1 MADMVNDDR
10 ILLLQPVVSA
20 FVNKCQQPDSDP
32 GGLLRNIRMILDASG
47 PDAKARSIELV
58 GVEGCA
64 MLMGKL
70 PWELVMPLYVV
81 LKCPALLS
89 ADPNSVYSFAQLLE
103 DDASNLRRQQLC
115 RRFRELRVDEDWL
128 HEQEKLALRSSASL
142 QVGDIPWLLQLL
154 EESGEEE
161 SMQSVFPQLAVKNP
175 SQYFWLSLMARLQ
188 QSGKSALSKKCL
200 DIVVR
205 QLPPFP
211 EHTTCYPP
219 NENMSGPDNLVKI
232 ARICVETDD
241 TDKLLT
247 VFAKMQYAIR
257 TRSAPETTFEYY
269 YPLAEFVLGLTEEQV
284 ADSRLSRES
293 LNNFLLDVLDSF
305 LDEQPVCKCVDT
317 VFTNARHWQR
327 KACPIFNDENT
338 AKILRV
344 AGALGGVHFLQYSRG
359 FSVDALKKHHH
370 MTVKDFARAVAL
382 NAKPER
388 VDDPAYAS
396 YDSVVSSLLD
406 VHPPAED
413 KSSLTDFLKFFELAL
428 QLGAHTAVRA
438 KLEVLSTEKML
449 SSHTIQ
455 LLLPLTQ
462 KLAPLLRQYRP
473 RLLDEA
479 FHAFAHAVFKSFS
492 NKLRRFRL
500 DIFSTLVTFDC
511 EVGSMCPH
519 GCPDLRK
526 WIITG
531 GFAEHEQSRV
541 A

>member
-1 MADMVNDDR
+1 M
-10 ILLLQPVVSA
+10 
-20 FVNKCQQPDSDP
+20 
-32 GGLLRNIRMILDASG
+32 
-47 PDAKARSIELV
+47 E
-58 GVEGCA
+58 
-64 MLMGKL
+64 
-70 PWELVMPLYVV
+70 
-81 LKCPALLS
+81 
-89 ADPNSVYSFAQLLE
+89 
-103 DDASNLRRQQLC
+103 
-115 RRFRELRVDEDWL
+115 
-128 HEQEKLALRSSASL
+128 
-142 QVGDIPWLLQLL
+142 
-154 EESGEEE
+154 
-161 SMQSVFPQLAVKNP
+161 
-175 SQYFWLSLMARLQ
+175 RLQ

-200 DIVVR
+200 DIVIR

-284 ADSRLSRES
+284 ADSHLSRES

-359 FSVDALKKHHH
+359 FSVDAFKKHHH

-382 NAKPER
+382 NTKPER

-413 KSSLTDFLKFFELAL
+413 K
-428 QLGAHTAVRA
+428 A

-526 WIITG
+526 WIISG

-541 A
+541 ADSRKHLEHKLQGLNRTDIPLAWSTLRYTNPHTLVVRPRSHVAHRVPACSLCGCPKGHRNGARYMAPRQSISSDV